1 MTRPLPVQRWSIRT
15 KTVALVAGYVVAL
28 CVVYGAFT
36 ISLVRR
42 EVARTQDRL
51 EQTARLVGAE
61 LDAYVESGRQ
71 RLATV
76 SRLPG
81 LTYGLR
87 TIEEASGEGRIP
99 PWTSLHYLFFK
110 SRVFTGGVF
119 LLDRTGKVLW
129 TEPPG
134 QPWVG
139 DTLAPQPT
147 IAQVY
152 ARKQNLVS
160 GGLDADRLFD
170 RPHALIAF
178 PVESPDGEIEGV
190 LGGIVDLTAPEFTK
204 ILRAAA
210 TSEGRFIEV
219 VDQNRRAIAGNDYPP
234 ADFAKAP
241 TAAAADAWMLATV
254 PLGQAPWQ
262 VIAGQP
268 RAIALAEVWQSQRLL
283 LALGLGLLVLALV
296 VGTPIVN
303 GFVRAIRRLTGAAEV
318 MSRGDLSQPVNV
330 GPRRDEL
337 ATLARA
343 FDQMRLELAR
353 SHAALERRLE
363 EREELI
369 RLQEVFL
376 AGISHELRTPLNAII
391 GYGDMLADESLSP
404 DGRQYLA
411 TLRAQSEHLLRM
423 LSDLLTLSGL
433 NTGTLAVEVC
443 PVRVAAILARLKPLA
458 DELRHGK
465 AVEVVW
471 ECPDA
476 LPTIET
482 DPLRLEQILT
492 NLLTNALKFT
502 DQGRVVVRVLERTE
516 QSRIAFEVSDTGIGI
531 AAHELPH
538 IFDEF
543 RQVDGSLTR
552 PYGGVGLGL
561 TLVKKL
567 TALLAGTVA
576 VRSQPGA
583 GSTFTVDLPQRFN
596 AAGGASA
603 AA

>member
-1 MTRPLPVQRWSIRT
+1 MTRPHPQRFSIRT
-15 KTVALVAGYVVAL
+15 KTVALVVGYVLAL
-28 CVVYGAFT
+28 CAVYGTFT
-36 ISLVRR
+36 VSLVRR
-42 EVARTQDRL
+42 EVARSQDRL
-51 EQTARLVGAE
+51 QQTARLVAAE
-61 LDAYVESGRQ
+61 LDAYLESGRQ

-110 SRVFTGGVF
+110 SPVFTGGAF
-119 LLDRTGKVLW
+119 LVDRTGKVLW

-134 QPWVG
+134 QPWLG
-139 DTLAPQPT
+139 DTLTSDPV
-147 IAQVY
+147 IAAVF
-152 ARKQNLVS
+152 ARHESVVS
-160 GGLDADRLFD
+160 GGLNADRLID

-178 PVESPDGEIEGV
+178 PVENPEGAVEGV
-190 LGGIVDLTAPEFTK
+190 LGGIVDLTAPELTK
-204 ILRAAA
+204 ILRAVA
-210 TSEGRFIEV
+210 TSEGRFIEI
-219 VDQNRRAIAGNDYPP
+219 VDQHRQVIAGDDRPSG
-234 ADFAKAP
+234 ALGQ
-241 TAAAADAWMLATV
+241 AAAEPDADAWMLATV

-262 VIAGQP
+262 VVTGQA
-268 RAIALAEVWQSQRLL
+268 RSVALAEVWQSQRLL
-283 LALGLGLLVLALV
+283 LALGLGLLLLALA

-303 GFVRAIRRLTGAAEV
+303 GFVRAIQRLTDSAEV
-318 MSRGDLSQPVNV
+318 MSRGDLSHPVEV
-330 GPRRDEL
+330 GRRRDEL

-343 FDQMRLELAR
+343 FDQMRLEVAR
-353 SHAALERRLE
+353 SRTALERRLE

-391 GYGDMLADESLSP
+391 GYSDMLADEPLSA

-411 TLRAQSEHLLRM
+411 TLRTQSEHLLRM

-433 NTGTLAVEVC
+433 NTGTLVVEAC
-443 PVRVAAILARLKPLA
+443 PVRVAALLARLKPLA
-458 DELRHGK
+458 DELSRGK
-465 AVEVVW
+465 AVQVTW
-471 ECPDA
+471 ECADT

-482 DPLRLEQILT
+482 DPLRLEEILT

-502 DQGRVVVRVLERTE
+502 EHGRVSVRVWERTDE
-516 QSRIAFEVSDTGIGI
+516 PGIAFEVSDTGIGI
-531 AAHELPH
+531 PAHELPH

-567 TALLAGTVA
+567 STLLSGTVT
-576 VRSQPGA
+576 VQSTPGA
-583 GSTFTVDLPQRFN
+583 GSTFTVSLPLRFQ
-596 AAGGASA
+596 AAGSASA